1 MSGPCPTTGP
11 WGEQYTVEG
20 QIGEGAFGYVYR
32 ALRGP
37 AKRVCAI
44 KAFKENPKDP
54 PVLPAPTA
62 GPHRCYLPLHRMPL
76 NKRTRVFRCVGR
88 CGGEH
93 LPGPRRGCGR

>member
-44 KAFKENPKDP
+44 KARA
-54 PVLPAPTA
+54 L
-62 GPHRCYLPLHRMPL
+62 L
-76 NKRTRVFRCVGR
+76 
-88 CGGEH
+88 
-93 LPGPRRGCGR
+93 